1 MSLPSNISFGSYST
15 SNVRDVIN
23 SYRRAQLY
31 LADSVSAS
39 NSAASDEE
47 LENDIEQGFVVPD
60 IDDDFVRTT
69 RPREDG
75 IDYDA
80 VVGNM
85 RWDEDISPGPPTTR
99 QFLVPILDRRETSQS
114 SATIKPLEN
123 PPVTLEARERTP
135 LLRKRTSL
143 SFQERPSYTQPLT
156 GRLPPS
162 PRPMPIA
169 RRSSQLSALSRI
181 SGASVVTAKQL
192 PGGQS
197 TFGQTLFNA
206 IAILLGIGMLS
217 EPLAFAYAGWIGG
230 SLIII
235 SYGFVTCYT
244 GKILARIILS
254 DPKLR
259 SYSDIGRKAFGPRS
273 APWISAV
280 FCLELFTIFGLFIFI
295 PTMLLPLSIL
305 SYASIIGILSTLLI
319 VVVMFIDGLSKKDA
333 PGSLWNP
340 ADTSLGIEGVG
351 ALGLSFG
358 LFMAGFSGHAV
369 IPSLVRDMMDPSQF
383 DKMLDYAF
391 LAATFIYA
399 VIGIAGYLMFGNSV
413 SDEFSKDLMKIPG
426 YNPILNRVAL
436 WGLVLAPLSKYA
448 LAARPLNITLEIFL
462 GIDSGASAPD
472 DHGLVTKTSDEGA
485 PAVSTRSVVYKNI
498 AMAIERVLFALAS
511 VGVSILVPEFSSM
524 MAFLGAFSS
533 FLLCVIGPILAKMA
547 LRGQVKWYDALVL
560 AVAIVMATW
569 GTGAAFWSTRE

>member
-280 FCLELFTIFGLFIFI
+280 FCLELFTVSVALVTLFADSLYSVAPTYSSNVYKIFGLFIFI

-413 SDEFSKDLMKIPG
+413 SDE
-426 YNPILNRVAL
+426 
-436 WGLVLAPLSKYA
+436 
-448 LAARPLNITLEIFL
+448 
-462 GIDSGASAPD
+462 
-472 DHGLVTKTSDEGA
+472 
-485 PAVSTRSVVYKNI
+485 
-498 AMAIERVLFALAS
+498 
-511 VGVSILVPEFSSM
+511 
-524 MAFLGAFSS
+524 
-533 FLLCVIGPILAKMA
+533 
-547 LRGQVKWYDALVL
+547 
-560 AVAIVMATW
+560 
-569 GTGAAFWSTRE
+569 